1 MTNEDD
7 LDAEGSSPMDVAA
20 QQAPPEPPR
29 GRGRPRRGASMVN
42 GAGTATVDPPAQQG
56 APTVTVRVTPQP
68 QPQAPKP
75 EAPAYA
81 EEPPEDLTT
90 MELLAGSKG
99 GVEVTRIG
107 PGIGP
112 GWKGSKYRGHVVQM
126 GRAGTLANS
135 PRLLDDAQSQW
146 GGSRY
151 KFLGSVNG
159 KVVEFEKIL
168 PGAPKDLIH
177 EDEDDDDDD
186 DLPPSAYDPTNLF
199 MPGLGGLGG
208 QGQQGQDPG
217 WLWSPAQSRYI
228 YMGRGAPQS
237 PPPPPPGQGAG
248 SFDPRLLM
256 HPSKEAESELAELRR
271 KVEIEPLKN
280 ELQALKDLIRQQYQN
295 PVAPTRDPFES
306 IAKMMEQQAK
316 QAEIDRKTRAD
327 EERVRLERERI
338 EAQTRQDR
346 LDRERK
352 EEREKYDREHKES
365 REREERIQKE
375 ARDRE
380 DRRIAEEARRRDEDR
395 KDAAAARTEEARRQD
410 AMLKAMT
417 EKSGIGKQITEM
429 VAAMGALK
437 SLTEKPE
444 AEKGEY
450 DDAKDLIRTGAE
462 ALAEHIIPA
471 ASDALAQWRAS
482 KQPVMPVAPPQPQ
495 RIVRATAMPQQ
506 GALPAPVVPAQ
517 PVVSQRPRSAHDEM
531 PLPFRPTAAQP
542 QLTPDIIVQA
552 QPTQAQTV
560 EPAQAPTP
568 EQSQQAE
575 IENRIWVSVMNVMA
589 EMNREGIPPAE
600 AVGVFQKWCLEK
612 GIPFEA
618 VALRLTETDADSVLK
633 ELSPY
638 VGNPLVPASFQAT
651 IKAAVDMLS
660 TEAGSTWFDDVAD
673 ALEGSKLNLPSM

>member
-1 MTNEDD
+1 MTNDDD

-20 QQAPPEPPR
+20 QQQPPEPAR
-29 GRGRPRRGASMVN
+29 GRGRPRRAPAAAN
-42 GAGTATVDPPAQQG
+42 GAGTATVEPPAQQG
-56 APTVTVRVTPQP
+56 APTVTVRVTPPP

-81 EEPPEDLTT
+81 EEPPEDLTM

-112 GWKGSKYRGHVVQM
+112 GWKGSKYRGHDVQM

-177 EDEDDDDDD
+177 EDDDEDEDD

-199 MPGLGGLGG
+199 MMPGAM
-208 QGQQGQDPG
+208 GQQGQAVDPG
-217 WLWSPAQSRYI
+217 WLWSPTQSRYVF
-228 YMGRGAPQS
+228 MGRGAPRT
-237 PPPPPPGQGAG
+237 PAPPPPGQGPSG

-280 ELQALKDLIRQQYQN
+280 EINALKDLIRQQHQN
-295 PVAPTRDPFES
+295 PPVAGKDPFEA
-306 IAKMMEQQAK
+306 IGRMMEAQAK
-316 QAEIDRKTRAD
+316 QAEIDRKARAD
-327 EERVRLERERI
+327 EERSRLERERI
-338 EAQTRQDR
+338 EAKDRQDR

-352 EEREKYDREHKES
+352 EEREKYDREQKEA
-365 REREERIQKE
+365 RDREERIQKE

-380 DRRIAEEARRRDEDR
+380 ERRIAEETRRRDEDR
-395 KDAAAARTEEARRQD
+395 KDAAAARAEEARRQD

-437 SLTEKPE
+437 SLTEKEP

-482 KQPVMPVAPPQPQ
+482 KQSVMPVAPPQPQ
-495 RIVRATAMPQQ
+495 RVVRAQVASQQ
-506 GALPAPVVPAQ
+506 AALPAPVTTAEPAA
-517 PVVSQRPRSAHDEM
+517 PQRPRSAHDEM

-542 QLTPDIIVQA
+542 RPDIVVQPQA
-552 QPTQAQTV
+552 PQPQAAPQTAPV
-560 EPAQAPTP
+560 AGPTP
-568 EQSQQAE
+568 EQE
-575 IENRIWVSVMNVMA
+575 MENRIWVSVINMMS
-589 EMNREGIPPAE
+589 EMHKAGVPAAE
-600 AVGVFQKWCLEK
+600 AVGVFQGWCQENK
-612 GIPFEA
+612 IPFGA
-618 VALRLTETDADSVLK
+618 VSAKLAETDADTVLK

-638 VGNPLVPASFQAT
+638 AGNPLVPAAFQAT
-651 IKAAVDMLS
+651 IRAAVEMLS
-660 TEAGSTWFDDVAD
+660 TEAGSAWFDDVAD
-673 ALEGSKLNLPSM
+673 ALEANNPAS